1 MAITAEKIRMQN
13 KMLAELES
21 QDRPVVLSKSNYDFM
36 AGFLKPRRLPEYVKR
51 HGDA

>member
-1 MAITAEKIRMQN
+1 MALSVEKIRMQN
-13 KMLAELES
+13 KMLADLEG
-21 QDRPVVLSKSNYDFM
+21 QDRPVVLSRSNYDFM